1 LFYGLAF
8 TLIGVLGLC
17 ERASVVDP
25 VAIIAIVVGLTI
37 SAWTSLGISTRLDIY
52 RRQISELYS
61 IIEELIDDK
70 S

>member
-1 LFYGLAF
+1 MFYGLAF

-25 VAIIAIVVGLTI
+25 VAIIAIVIGLTI
-37 SAWTSLGISTRLDIY
+37 SAWTSLGISTKLDIY

-61 IIEELIDDK
+61 IMEELIEDK

>member
-1 LFYGLAF
+1 MFYGLAF

-25 VAIIAIVVGLTI
+25 VAIIAIVIGITI
-37 SAWTSLGISTRLDIY
+37 SAWTAFSIDTQLDIY
-52 RRQISELYS
+52 RRQINELYS